1 MLMNL
6 IGSICLSDIP
16 KEFIRIGKDGK
27 KYLPVYIG
35 QRRQPSQYGH
45 THFVKVYVPKDR
57 REEGVEY
64 FIGEAK
70 PSDYQTQQTRVMAGA
85 EAYVQQQQGRQYQQQ
100 PQYQQPQYGRPP
112 QQPQPQPQSPGRQSF
127 DVEDETGDLPF

>member
-16 KEFIRIGKDGK
+16 KDFIRTGKDGK

-35 QRRQPSQYGH
+35 QRRQPSQFGH
-45 THFVKVYVPKDR
+45 THFIKVYVPKER
-57 REEGVEY
+57 REDGVEF

-70 PSDYQTQQTRVMAGA
+70 PSDYQTQQTRIMAGA
-85 EAYVQQQQGRQYQQQ
+85 EAYAQQQQGRQYQQ
-100 PQYQQPQYGRPP
+100 PQYGRP
-112 QQPQPQPQSPGRQSF
+112 QQTPPPQPQSPGRQSF